1 MPNKKAREREG
12 DANDRTFHLSVHI
25 VDSTMLG
32 IVWGVHQET
41 TTWGE
46 VRIER
51 ESIRIYSLKGI
62 QQAYCEFV
70 GQL

>member
-1 MPNKKAREREG
+1 MPNKKAREG
-12 DANDRTFHLSVHI
+12 DANDRTFHLSVYI

-51 ESIRIYSLKGI
+51 ESIRIHSLNGI

-70 GQL
+70 GKL